1 MSTAL
6 PPYAP
11 SLQPDCNQTATR
23 LQPDCNQ
30 TATSPQPHASQVVAT
45 LLEVGGVYLLTT
57 HDSLTT
63 HYSLQ
68 VVGTL
73 LGWVVL
79 SVASVVPSRHA
90 PWASSG
96 TLLWIDKC
104 CINQETPETIKAART
119 SVCSATYIYLL
130 SSDLLLTTCYLL
142 TTHLLMTYCSPLL
155 KAGVDGF
162 GRFLDC
168 SDGMIAFVSMNYFS
182 RIWCVYELLEP

>member
-1 MSTAL
+1 MYAYVYVYMYMYTKHGARHAPRCMSTAL

-11 SLQPDCNQTATR
+11 S

-57 HDSLTT
+57 HYSLLT
-63 HYSLQ
+63 HHSLQ
-68 VVGTL
+68 VVATL

-104 CINQETPETIKAART
+104 CINQETPETIKADRT
-119 SVCSATYIYLL
+119 SMCVLTY
-130 SSDLLLTTCYLL
+130 SL
-142 TTHLLMTYCSPLL
+142 TTHLPT
-155 KAGVDGF
+155 
-162 GRFLDC
+162 
-168 SDGMIAFVSMNYFS
+168 SD
-182 RIWCVYELLEP
+182 

>member
-1 MSTAL
+1 MYAYVYVYMYMYTKHGARHAPRCMSTAL

-11 SLQPDCNQTATR
+11 SLQPACNQTATR

-57 HDSLTT
+57 HYSLLT
-63 HYSLQ
+63 HHSLQ
-68 VVGTL
+68 VVATL

-90 PWASSG
+90 PWASSR

-104 CINQETPETIKAART
+104 CINQETPETIKVGRT
-119 SVCSATYIYLL
+119 HYC
-130 SSDLLLTTCYLL
+130 LT
-142 TTHLLMTYCSPLL
+142 
-155 KAGVDGF
+155 V
-162 GRFLDC
+162 
-168 SDGMIAFVSMNYFS
+168 
-182 RIWCVYELLEP
+182 